1 MRKEGK
7 GCAEEEGKK
16 NFVAIAV
23 KKRCPIV
30 ITVHAVFKFA
40 MPAFRK
46 TSGASAT
53 ALRGFAQT
61 VAGYE

>member
-7 GCAEEEGKK
+7 GCAAEEGKK

-23 KKRCPIV
+23 KKSCPIV
-30 ITVHAVFKFA
+30 IIVHVVFKSA
-40 MPAFRK
+40 MPVFRK

-61 VAGYE
+61 VAEYE